1 MIPGVEICVVCVLVI
16 VCESVVIQDVVGASC
31 LTKYT
36 CGMVLDGV
44 VDDVVDG
51 G

>member
-1 MIPGVEICVVCVLVI
+1 MIPGVEIGVVCMLDI
-16 VCESVVIQDVVGASC
+16 VCESVVIEDVVGASC
-31 LTKYT
+31 LAEYT